1 MPSVTIGTATGII
14 VSANSLRISVIL
26 YNEGGSTVYLGQ
38 TNSLSTATGLPV
50 RFGGN
55 WTEDSGGQKMYLG
68 PYYGISEVSS
78 DVRYWERERM

>member
-26 YNEGGSTVYLGQ
+26 YNEGGSKVYIGRASGL
-38 TNSLSTATGLPV
+38 TTATGLPV
-50 RFGGN
+50 TTGGV

-68 PYYGISEVSS
+68 PYYGISDVSS